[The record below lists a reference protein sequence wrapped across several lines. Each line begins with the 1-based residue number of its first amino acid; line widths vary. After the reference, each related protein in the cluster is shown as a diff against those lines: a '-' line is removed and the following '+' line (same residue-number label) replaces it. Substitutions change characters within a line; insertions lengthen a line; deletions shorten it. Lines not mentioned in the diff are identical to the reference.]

1 MCHEAV
7 TLPHKLQSLRLL
19 LGGCLDN
26 CSGCN
31 VNHNGFYVAI
41 WECGSFELQKGP
53 RLITSA
59 DQDRSCTV
67 VRKKKKKKRWRWRW
81 VSCAKDDPKPSWQRC
96 LSLAP
101 ISCLTKWPFSL
112 HSDIMESH
120 IMQLIYSLC
129 RLSSVQTELGRIIP
143 PVLFFFFSS
152 CP

>member
-19 LGGCLDN
+19 LGGCLDD

-59 DQDRSCTV
+59 DQDRSCTI
-67 VRKKKKKKRWRWRW
+67 VRKKKRWRWRW

-96 LSLAP
+96 LSLAL
-101 ISCLTKWPFSL
+101 ISRLTKWPFSL

-120 IMQLIYSLC
+120 IMQLILFSV
-129 RLSSVQTELGRIIP
+129 SSELRADWAGQNYP
-143 PVLFFFFSS
+143 PVLFFFLFFFS